1 MKTERIKQKHSL
13 EWVIEFWK
21 DAKAM
26 SKAELMEKYKW
37 VIEYDDLMERFINLY
52 IENRELKDRIEKAG
66 KVLFNKE

>member
-1 MKTERIKQKHSL
+1 MKHSL

-26 SKAELMEKYKW
+26 SKTELMEKYKW

-52 IENRELKDRIEKAG
+52 IENKKLKAKMDEIITIIG
-66 KVLFNKE
+66 K

>member
-1 MKTERIKQKHSL
+1 MSNDL
-13 EWVIEFWK
+13 SWVLAFRK

-52 IENRELKDRIEKAG
+52 IENKKLKDKMNEIITIISK
-66 KVLFNKE
+66 